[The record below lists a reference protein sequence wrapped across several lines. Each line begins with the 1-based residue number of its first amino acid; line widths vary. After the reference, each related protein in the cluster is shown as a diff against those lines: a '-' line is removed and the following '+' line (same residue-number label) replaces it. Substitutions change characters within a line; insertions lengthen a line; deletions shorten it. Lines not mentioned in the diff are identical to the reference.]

1 MASKRTKRQRW
12 TQDQTET
19 FLNLI
24 KLNKDRLNNKHNES
38 TIGGWTDILNDM
50 KMMYGD
56 VFAEMNTDKL
66 KAKWRKL
73 KDVQNRQKRQA
84 KSSLISDNSLTWDG
98 TNIYKK
104 RITEIEKRFRNTEN
118 VDICDNS

>member
-84 KSSLISDNSLTWDG
+84 KSSLISDNSLTCDG
-98 TNIYKK
+98 TDIYKK